1 MRRGGTQYAGEQQR
15 CQWHVA
21 RDLCHAMH
29 QDGAGVGEARPA
41 QRRLAGGPRA
51 MEESRAA
58 FAPCSTV
65 VCGGELG
72 VAGGFAQYA
81 EE

>member
-1 MRRGGTQYAGEQQR
+1 MKQPMQIMPDGTAFKVVSGGDAGRRDRAAGELGR
-15 CQWHVA
+15 A
-21 RDLCHAMH
+21 F
-29 QDGAGVGEARPA
+29 
-41 QRRLAGGPRA
+41 LAGGPRA